1 VSGDTPGVPAPGNS
15 GRRSLVG
22 LSVKTKLLTAMV
34 AVALP
39 LLVSACGSDSDAPVT
54 QAAASSTPRVIV
66 EDAWVRAT
74 AGAKDITMTAAFM
87 SLTNPGDSGIKLTS
101 ATSPV
106 AGLVQ
111 LHEMTMKD
119 GKMVMQE
126 KAGGID
132 VREGSHAHL
141 APSGDHVMLMEL
153 TKGLKAGDEVPL
165 TLKFSDGS
173 THDLTVPVKA
183 FTEEEEHY
191 HPTPTSA
198 PTPTPTPA
206 S

>member
-1 VSGDTPGVPAPGNS
+1 M
-15 GRRSLVG
+15 
-22 LSVKTKLLTAMV
+22 KTKLLTAMV

-39 LLVSACGSDSDAPVT
+39 LLVSSCGSEEKAPVT
-54 QAAASSTPRVIV
+54 QAAASTPGVIV
-66 EDAWVRAT
+66 EDAWVRST
-74 AGAKDITMTAAFM
+74 AGAKDTTMTAAFM
-87 SLTNPGDSGIKLTS
+87 SLTNPGDTDIKLTS
-101 ATSPV
+101 ATSPA

-111 LHEMTMKD
+111 LHEMAMKD

-126 KAGGID
+126 KAGGIN
-132 VREGSHAHL
+132 VPAGSHAHL

-153 TKGLKAGDEVPL
+153 KQSLKPGDELPL

-173 THDLTVPVKA
+173 THDLTLPVKA

-191 HPTPTSA
+191 HPTPT
-198 PTPTPTPA
+198 PTPASSTTPTPA